1 MNTLLLIKALG
12 LIALTLWL
20 GFVLAI
26 SFMESWLKF
35 RAPGINLTLGLGI
48 GRIVFHALN
57 KVEWFFGL
65 SIATMGILSPYAFP
79 VESKLLFIVIIT
91 ILMLQTFWLLPT
103 LDQRI
108 ERRIQNKPVPKSNAH
123 FLYIGLEMLKTVA
136 LLISTLI
143 VLRTMID

>member
-1 MNTLLLIKALG
+1 MNTLLLVTALG

-57 KVEWFFGL
+57 KVEWFLGL
-65 SIATMGILSPYAFP
+65 SIGTMGMLTPYAFP
-79 VESKLLFIVIIT
+79 NEAKVLFLGIMIT
-91 ILMLQTFWLLPT
+91 LALQTFWLLPV

-108 ERRIQNKPVPKSNAH
+108 ELRIQNKPVPKSNAH
-123 FLYIGLEMLKTVA
+123 FLYIGLETIKTVA
-136 LLISTLI
+136 LLVTTLVVLRQLI
-143 VLRTMID
+143 V